1 MSHEWNFY
9 IIQNG
14 WRMKSGTKTDSL
26 KTPLDEIITRF
37 AIFRLFNFHSSC
49 VANNLR
55 TVKMVFQ
62 FIFRCRR
69 RKKKKKTWFNEIIFH
84 RFIHCSLRLSF
95 GLSIRVCDIHLFK
108 AGTAT
113 SIQNGVLHT
122 HSTLEFFLLLL
133 RFVFFF
139 FFIYTQYFSSI
150 VLVVSLL
157 LFSSSFVLVIV
168 APLFV
173 YCDEI
178 VSLFIYLSLSFFIR
192 LVTDFNNLFVEKLNE
207 LVWLITEGVSECGK
221 SYVIDFVWCKE
232 ERCSHIKCK
241 NKCGMRWERQRKRRK
256 ISN

>member
-133 RFVFFF
+133 RFVLFFF
-139 FFIYTQYFSSI
+139 HIHTIIFFYSSRCFSSSLFVI
-150 VLVVSLL
+150 VCARHCRAVVCVLWWNCFTFHLPLSLL
-157 LFSSSFVLVIV
+157 LYPFGDRF
-168 APLFV
+168 
-173 YCDEI
+173 
-178 VSLFIYLSLSFFIR
+178 
-192 LVTDFNNLFVEKLNE
+192 
-207 LVWLITEGVSECGK
+207 
-221 SYVIDFVWCKE
+221 
-232 ERCSHIKCK
+232 
-241 NKCGMRWERQRKRRK
+241 Q
-256 ISN
+256 